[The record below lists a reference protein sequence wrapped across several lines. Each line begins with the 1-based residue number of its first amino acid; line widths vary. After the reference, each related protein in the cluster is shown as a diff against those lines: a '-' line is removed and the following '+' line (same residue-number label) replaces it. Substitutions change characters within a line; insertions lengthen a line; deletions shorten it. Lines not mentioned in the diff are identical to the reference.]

1 MLFTIKRSA
10 CAPRG
15 CQLVTTAKTEIMK
28 RPETS
33 LEKKG
38 DNIATKEGLLGC
50 PEGHVTQQKYE
61 DGGLSVKRLLQ
72 KLQQAHS
79 VVLNSFRLELPTFAK
94 W

>member
-28 RPETS
+28 RSETS

-38 DNIATKEGLLGC
+38 DNIATKEL
-50 PEGHVTQQKYE
+50 
-61 DGGLSVKRLLQ
+61 
-72 KLQQAHS
+72 
-79 VVLNSFRLELPTFAK
+79 
-94 W
+94 